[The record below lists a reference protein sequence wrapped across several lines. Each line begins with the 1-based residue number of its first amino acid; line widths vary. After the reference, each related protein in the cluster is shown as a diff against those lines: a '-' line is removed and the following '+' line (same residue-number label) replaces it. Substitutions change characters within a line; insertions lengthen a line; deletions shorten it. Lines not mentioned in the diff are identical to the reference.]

1 MKSIATAAAA
11 LMLLATPIVT
21 ADSADAGHR
30 HRSWVQQHY
39 HDYGWHPHHRKHHRK
54 IVRKRH
60 HRWVNRGGI
69 VIKIIVLPG
78 APAYYGCGYCW

>member
-30 HRSWVQQHY
+30 HRSWV
-39 HDYGWHPHHRKHHRK
+39 DNTTTTTAGTLIIASTTGRSSASG
-54 IVRKRH
+54 IT
-60 HRWVNRGGI
+60 GGSTAE
-69 VIKIIVLPG
+69 G
-78 APAYYGCGYCW
+78 S